1 MQHVEKVVNH
11 ARFNE
16 LMHGDAACDVVRIWS
31 TSQHI
36 EEVVDYRLAA
46 LRPLHEQT
54 IIVASV
60 FGRVIARIHGQQDEC
75 DIHKDRNDAL
85 KLLLAQHGL
94 THPIALTSALN
105 ILLSLLAP
113 MAPSAGLGPG

>member
-46 LRPLHEQT
+46 LRPLH
-54 IIVASV
+54 
-60 FGRVIARIHGQQDEC
+60 
-75 DIHKDRNDAL
+75 
-85 KLLLAQHGL
+85 
-94 THPIALTSALN
+94 
-105 ILLSLLAP
+105 
-113 MAPSAGLGPG
+113 